1 MKKNPIETV
10 LGILVVLV
18 AGLFVY
24 YAEQRLSV
32 RPQQGYTLTATFLKS
47 GGLESGNDVRI
58 NGIKVG
64 SVTGVELTPDYTA
77 KVSIDVK
84 ESVKLPS
91 DTVAAVTSD
100 GLMGG
105 IFLQLEPG
113 KAADALKDGDAIRR
127 TRDFKSLE
135 NMIGDVIFLAT
146 GKEGE

>member
-10 LGILVVLV
+10 LGILVILV

-64 SVTGVELTPDYTA
+64 SVTGIELTPDYTA
-77 KVSIDVK
+77 RVVLNVK

-91 DTVAAVTSD
+91 DTVAAIVSD

-113 KAADALKDGDAIRR
+113 KAADALKDGDAIKQ

>member
-10 LGILVVLV
+10 LGILVILV

-64 SVTGVELTPDYTA
+64 SVTGIELTPDYTA
-77 KVSIDVK
+77 RVALNVK

-91 DTVAAVTSD
+91 DTVAAIVSD

-113 KAADALKDGDAIRR
+113 KAADALKDGDAIKQ

-146 GKEGE
+146 GKEDE

>member
-91 DTVAAVTSD
+91 DTVAAVASD

>member
-10 LGILVVLV
+10 LGILVILV

-47 GGLESGNDVRI
+47 GG
-58 NGIKVG
+58 IKVG
-64 SVTGVELTPDYTA
+64 SVTGIELTPDYTA
-77 KVSIDVK
+77 RVALNVK

-91 DTVAAVTSD
+91 DTVAAIVSD

-113 KAADALKDGDAIRR
+113 KAADALKDGDTIKQ

>member
-113 KAADALKDGDAIRR
+113 KAADALKDGDAIQR

>member
-113 KAADALKDGDAIRR
+113 KAADALKDGDTIRR

>member
-32 RPQQGYTLTATFLKS
+32 RPQQGYALTATFLKS

-64 SVTGVELTPDYTA
+64 SVTGIELTPDYTA
-77 KVSIDVK
+77 KVTIDVK
-84 ESVKLPS
+84 KSVKLPS
-91 DTVAAVTSD
+91 DTVAAIVSD

-113 KAADALKDGDAIRR
+113 KSAEALKNGDAIQR

-135 NMIGDVIFLAT
+135 NMIGDIIFSAT

>member
-10 LGILVVLV
+10 LGILVILV

-64 SVTGVELTPDYTA
+64 SVTGIELTPDYTA
-77 KVSIDVK
+77 RISIDVK
-84 ESVKLPS
+84 KSVSLPADS
-91 DTVAAVTSD
+91 VAAVVSD

-113 KAADALKDGDAIRR
+113 KSADMLKDGDTIKQ

-135 NMIGDVIFLAT
+135 SMIGDVIFLAT
-146 GKEGE
+146 GKEDE

>member
-10 LGILVVLV
+10 LGMLVVLV

-64 SVTGVELTPDYTA
+64 SVAGVELTPDYTA

-91 DTVAAVTSD
+91 DTVAAVASD

-113 KAADALKDGDAIRR
+113 KAADTLKDGDAIRR